1 MPWLQIKV
9 RSTDTEAAQL
19 EQLFQSLGAVSVTL
33 LDAEDEP
40 VFQLDSD
47 STPLW
52 RQVLISA
59 LFEHHT
65 DIQEIEAALAGAE
78 VSYTDLRIEELADQ
92 DWERAWMDDFHPMRF
107 GRRLWVCPSW
117 TTPPDANAVNLL
129 LDPGLAFG
137 SGTHPTTALCLEWL
151 DSQDLDGRYVI
162 DYGCGSGILA
172 IAAALLGAE
181 KVVAVDNDPQAITA
195 CNDNRVLNGIPEAQL
210 QTFLPGTAHAP
221 ADIVIANILAG
232 PLEELTPVL
241 TALTRPGGKLIL
253 SGVLSDQTTSLVDS
267 YRPWFRLEEPTVR
280 DEWVRI
286 EGTRLENSAPEL
298 TWQEATESGSG
309 K

>member
-1 MPWLQIKV
+1 MPWLQIKA
-9 RSTDTEAAQL
+9 RTTDSEAEQL
-19 EQLFQSLGAVSVTL
+19 EHLFQSLGAVSVTL

-52 RQVLISA
+52 QQVLVTA
-59 LFEHHT
+59 LFEHHVDSG
-65 DIQEIEAALAGAE
+65 DIVSALAAAQLAY
-78 VSYTDLRIEELADQ
+78 SDLIVEELGDQ

-107 GRRLWVCPSW
+107 GSRLWVCPSW
-117 TTPPDANAVNLL
+117 TTPPDTNAVNLM

-151 DSQDLDGRYVI
+151 DAQQLTDKYVI

-181 KVVAVDNDPQAITA
+181 KVIAVDNDPQAITA
-195 CNDNRVLNGIPEAQL
+195 CNENRALNGVAAERL
-210 QTFLPGTAHAP
+210 VTCLPGTAHPP

-232 PLEELTPVL
+232 PLEELTPIL
-241 TALTRPGGKLIL
+241 TKLTRPGGKLIL
-253 SGVLSDQTTSLVDS
+253 SGVLSDQTTPLIES
-267 YRPWFRLEEPTVR
+267 YRPWFDLAEPTVR

-286 EGTRLENSAPEL
+286 EGTRLDNLPPE
-298 TWQEATESGSG
+298 
-309 K
+309 